1 MDTATGLSEQSTA
14 TELTFTASICE
25 STSVGGDIRLSRIEE
40 GNGVATCS
48 FEKGHT
54 FYTTAEGGILPRG
67 DEEACHHV
75 SADNT
80 ASLSHSKKKQTE
92 SSKKFVSGDH
102 AERRYK
108 LCLRAEI
115 VGLCVVIVI
124 VWGLLLLPIIFY
136 HIQPTNNV
144 S

>member
-1 MDTATGLSEQSTA
+1 MDAEIRLFEQSTI
-14 TELTFTASICE
+14 TELTSTAAPTCE
-25 STSVGGDIRLSRIEE
+25 SSSLGGDFGPRVEE
-40 GNGVATCS
+40 GSGVATCS
-48 FEKGHT
+48 FDTSYT
-54 FYTTAEGGILPRG
+54 FCTTADGGILPRG
-67 DEEACHHV
+67 DEETCHHV
-75 SADNT
+75 STDNT
-80 ASLSHSKKKQTE
+80 ASPSHSKKKQTE

-136 HIQPTNNV
+136 HIQPANNV